1 MHLPLEDVPNLE
13 IRQLLEGLI
22 NMDAEEVQVNDT
34 IMNMMEQ
41 CGVTAPFLTKNN
53 ATEVAY
59 ECMIN
64 QVVHKR
70 LAEMKQLREG
80 LNAFGLVQLMERQPK
95 VATELFKSVD
105 EVVVHFDVLKH
116 RVKKYVSVPAGS
128 SEDQS
133 FQFFLQYLEETCQ
146 RDVGMLTELAYF
158 ASH

>member
-95 VATELFKSVD
+95 V
-105 EVVVHFDVLKH
+105 
-116 RVKKYVSVPAGS
+116 
-128 SEDQS
+128 
-133 FQFFLQYLEETCQ
+133 
-146 RDVGMLTELAYF
+146 
-158 ASH
+158 